1 MTAASVPEFSRV
13 VRLADVPD
21 GGGCWELSAGPDERA
36 AVAARLGLLALE
48 LLEASVR
55 LSWVVPGATLKAGG
69 RMRAR
74 VVQACVVT
82 LEPVASEI
90 DEPVDILFTL
100 EDHREG
106 ADRDWD
112 AAEPLTTDSLD
123 IGELVTEEL
132 SLDIEPYP
140 RSRGAAGVTLGPG
153 VSLTTYDV
161 DPPEGEAGDS
171 PFKALEKLKREG

>member
-1 MTAASVPEFSRV
+1 MTATPSAEFSHV
-13 VRLADVPD
+13 VRIADVPD
-21 GGGCWELSAGPDERA
+21 EGGCWELSAGPAERA
-36 AVAARLGLLALE
+36 AIATRLGLLGLD

-55 LSWVVPGATLKAGG
+55 LSWVVPGATLRAGG
-69 RMRAR
+69 RIRAR

-100 EDHREG
+100 ADHPTE
-106 ADRDWD
+106 ADHDWN

-123 IGELVTEEL
+123 IGELITEEL

-140 RSRGAAGVTLGPG
+140 RSRDAADITLGPG
-153 VSLTTYDV
+153 VSLLTSDMAT
-161 DPPEGEAGDS
+161 PERGAGDS
-171 PFKALEKLKREG
+171 PFKALEKLKRES